1 MSTAT
6 RQLVAVTLSESRAK
20 LIFRGAFSEEANQF
34 YHALPSARWHR
45 AEKVWAC
52 DATPAAAWRVMN
64 ECPIHVEAD
73 DAVIELSAVFHD
85 SIQQVASTEQP
96 AIRKHDSWP
105 HQVGAYQH
113 SLNRDGAG
121 LALRMGEGK
130 SKCAVDLMVNHAAMR
145 TLVLCPVSVLG
156 VWRREIEKFAGAPVE
171 VLVLDKGTTK
181 AKRRDAELFIES
193 CRRLKRPCAVVVN
206 YETAKRDEF
215 SVWSLS
221 LTWDFVIL
229 DESHRVKGHNTDV
242 AEYVAALGKNARRR
256 LCLSGTP
263 MASPLDI
270 FSQCRFLDRGL
281 FGTSFHHFRN
291 RYAKMNQMFPGKVD
305 EWLNQEE
312 LKQRFALLWY
322 RVDGDVLNLPEAIH
336 NERRITLSPK
346 AKKVYDGLTENLI
359 ADLGGGVVTATNAL
373 TRLLRLQQ
381 VTSGYTVEDET
392 GVIHEVDD
400 GKETLLG
407 EMLLDLPDREPVV
420 VCCRFRHDLE
430 IVKRVAEKLDRRYG
444 EVSGSRKD
452 LTPNATMPTNIDVMG
467 VQIQSGGVGIDL
479 TRACYCVLFSM
490 GFSPIDYEQFLARV
504 HRPGQTRTTHY
515 YHLIANGT
523 VDEAVYGALRNK
535 KVVIDS
541 VLEALRR
548 TT

>member
-6 RQLVAVTLSESRAK
+6 KAMVAATLNQAKSRIV
-20 LIFRGAFSEEANQF
+20 LRGPFSAEANEF
-34 YHALPSARWHR
+34 YHSLPAARWI
-45 AEKVWAC
+45 ANDKAWVI
-52 DATPAAAWRVMN
+52 DATPAAAWRLMN

-73 DAVIELSAVFHD
+73 DEVLDLSSRFHCGLTF
-85 SIQQVASTEQP
+85 IQRNEQP
-96 AIRKHDSWP
+96 HSRKYDSWA
-105 HQVGAYQH
+105 HQVGAYEH
-113 SLNRDGAG
+113 AYYREGAG

-130 SKCAVDLMVNHAAMR
+130 TKVAVDLLVNHGAMR
-145 TLVLCPVSVLG
+145 SLVLCPVSVLG
-156 VWRREIEKFAGAPVE
+156 VWRREIAKFAGCPIE
-171 VLVLDKGTTK
+171 VLVLEKGTTK
-181 AKRRDAELFIES
+181 TKVKEAQAFLEYCAK
-193 CRRLKRPCAVVVN
+193 KKVPGAVVVS

-215 SVWSLS
+215 AVWSTKLV
-221 LTWDFVIL
+221 WDYVVL
-229 DESHRVKGHNTDV
+229 DESHRVKGHSTDV
-242 AEYVAALGKNARRR
+242 AHYVAALGKSARRR

-291 RYAKMNQMFPGKVD
+291 RYAKMNAIFPSKVD

-322 RVDGDVLNLPEAIH
+322 RVDDDVLNLPEAIH
-336 NERRITLSPK
+336 NERRIELSPK
-346 AKKVYDGLTENLI
+346 AKKVYEGLTKDLI
-359 ADLGGGVVTATNAL
+359 ADLGTGVVTATNAL

-392 GVIHEVDD
+392 KVVHEVDD

-407 EMLLDLPDREPVV
+407 ELLLDLPDREPVV
-420 VCCRFRHDLE
+420 VCCRFRHDLD

-444 EVSGSRKD
+444 EVSGRRKD
-452 LTPNATMPTNIDVMG
+452 LTENATMPGDVDVLG

-479 TRACYCVLFSM
+479 TRACYCVLFSV
-490 GFSPIDYEQFLARV
+490 GFSPIDYEQFLKRV

-515 YHLIANGT
+515 YHLIASGT
-523 VDEAVYGALRNK
+523 VDEAVYGALKNK
-535 KVVIDS
+535 QEVIDS
-541 VLEALRR
+541 VLDALRR
-548 TT
+548 KV